1 MGSIFKLI
9 IVLSFSILGSY
20 LISKLLY
27 IVSDKRKRNSFV
39 EDIDPETLPE
49 IEIEKQ
55 KTETKDFLN
64 DFISRNLIFLT
75 RFFCKHPLRISG

>member
-27 IVSDKRKRNSFV
+27 TVSDKHKRNPIVS
-39 EDIDPETLPE
+39 EPEPETLPQNQ
-49 IEIEKQ
+49 IEKQ
-55 KTETKDFLN
+55 ETDTKDL
-64 DFISRNLIFLT
+64 
-75 RFFCKHPLRISG
+75 